1 MKKLLVHILL
11 VIVGLCLN
19 FGLFLY
25 SYKKLAFPYIHEAQR
40 IENAP
45 YIFSYVLAGFILI
58 SVFCVL
64 LTFVAN
70 RSIKAT

>member
-1 MKKLLVHILL
+1 MKKLLIHILL
-11 VIVGLCLN
+11 VLVSLCLN
-19 FGLFLY
+19 FGLFMY

-40 IENAP
+40 LENAP

-64 LTFVAN
+64 LTYVAN
-70 RSIKAT
+70 RSTKST